1 MGRGSRRDAKGR
13 SPAGPPS
20 PRKLRFWGSRLGR
33 PAPVTWHT
41 EPFGSILRIIGGG
54 EDMFFDWMTPL
65 SHLPELLQGA
75 AVTLGITVATFL
87 AAFLLGILLGVGR
100 MAKGKGVWGRLVYLL
115 ATAYV
120 EAIRNTPALVQI
132 YLIYFGLPEFGVML
146 KPLVAGIVA
155 LVINNSAYIAETVR
169 AGLQSISKGQH
180 EAAEAIGLDS
190 WQVFRL
196 VVFPQAIRNIFPA
209 LGNQLIMIVFGT
221 SLLSIIDV
229 RELTDVALILN
240 AETFR
245 TIEIFVVITAIYYVM
260 TISLARILAFLDKRL
275 FPAKL

>member
-1 MGRGSRRDAKGR
+1 
-13 SPAGPPS
+13 
-20 PRKLRFWGSRLGR
+20 
-33 PAPVTWHT
+33 
-41 EPFGSILRIIGGG
+41 
-54 EDMFFDWMTPL
+54 MFFDWLTPL
-65 SHLPELLQGA
+65 FHISDLLRGA
-75 AVTLGITVATFL
+75 SVTLGITVATFF
-87 AAFLLGILLGVGR
+87 AAFLFGVLLGVGR
-100 MAKGKGVWGRLVYLL
+100 MSKGKGLLRKLVYLL

-120 EAIRNTPALVQI
+120 EVIRNTPALVQI
-132 YLIYFGLPEFGVML
+132 YLIYFGLPEFGVKL
-146 KPLVAGIVA
+146 KPLAAGIIA

-169 AGLQSISKGQH
+169 AGLQSIPKGQH
-180 EAAEAIGLDS
+180 EAAEAIGLDP
-190 WQVFRL
+190 WHVFWL
-196 VVFPQAIRNIFPA
+196 VVFPQALRNIFPA